1 MSSSQNQSKR
11 ASVSTVSSKKK
22 QQSERISFNKNE
34 SDISDA
40 DSIASSIDDSAN
52 KHQTKNKLK
61 NRRTINDSD
70 DEDRIEKRKQKKK
83 NISTDHV
90 RLTERIDHP
99 VALLRTSS
107 PIVTATDLET
117 RVSALEKELENL
129 KNQVARMSISKGKHF
144 KGPAFQLQ
152 THHASNIG
160 TFVRT
165 EMFRAIKFMDAVTM
179 RSQGQMIFQRALK
192 AAKLENEEDNQEVY
206 NVIISKVKHY
216 LNVRKCHIIHD
227 FRCAAL
233 GEYFNSMYHV
243 ITA

>member
-1 MSSSQNQSKR
+1 MSSSQNQSKC

-22 QQSERISFNKNE
+22 QKSERISFNRNE

-40 DSIASSIDDSAN
+40 DSDASSIDDSVD
-52 KHQTKNKLK
+52 KHQNKNKLK
-61 NRRTINDSD
+61 NRRTINGLD
-70 DEDRIEKRKQKKK
+70 DEDRIEKRKEKKK
-83 NISTDHV
+83 SMSTDHV
-90 RLTERIDHP
+90 RLTERINPP

-107 PIVTATDLET
+107 PIFAATDIKA
-117 RVSALEKELENL
+117 RVSALEKEFDNL
-129 KNQVARMSISKGKHF
+129 KNQVARMSISKGSKHF

-165 EMFRAIKFMDAVTM
+165 EMFRAIKFVDALTM

-233 GEYFNSMYHV
+233 GEYFNS
-243 ITA
+243 I